1 MAFTHF
7 QSELYE
13 ILKKYHMGEANAVHS
28 WRLEQFF
35 NVDRS
40 TLQRNINKLRAL
52 HVPICSSNSGYF
64 FAQTQDEIDR
74 TLRRMNTSMKTM
86 FQARDGLARAIPAQR
101 EAVRF
106 TVHVCLQRE

>member
-28 WRLEQFF
+28 WRLEQYF
-35 NVDRS
+35 NVNRS
-40 TLQRNINKLRAL
+40 TLQRNINKLRAQ

-64 FAQTQDEIDR
+64 FAQTQD
-74 TLRRMNTSMKTM
+74 
-86 FQARDGLARAIPAQR
+86 
-101 EAVRF
+101 
-106 TVHVCLQRE
+106 

>member
-1 MAFTHF
+1 MSFTPF

-40 TLQRNINKLRAL
+40 TLQRNINKLRAQ

-86 FQARDGLARAIPAQR
+86 FQARDGLARSMSEQHKTIQL
-101 EAVRF
+101 
-106 TVHVCLQRE
+106 TIHVHF